1 MKKLFNAIRSKIAS
15 ATRRTAVAVT
25 NTKAEG
31 YVDSGVKILIAVVI
45 GGLLLTLLY
54 TLFNGTIMPTVSQR
68 ITEMFS
74 YAG

>member
-1 MKKLFNAIRSKIAS
+1 MKKLFHSIRSKVAS
-15 ATRRTAVAVT
+15 VANRTAAVVT

-31 YVDSGVKILIAVVI
+31 FEDSGVKILIAVVI

>member
-1 MKKLFNAIRSKIAS
+1 MRKFLSSIRSKVNS
-15 ATRRTAVAVT
+15 LTARAVVAV
-25 NTKAEG
+25 NNAKAEG